1 MLKIIVRIAL
11 KDVYSIETTTIY
23 GMNKND
29 TIVTNIVIHAL
40 KMDDTIKKQEVIIER
55 LRSDNNELLALISR
69 MKTMLLQYAPDS
81 IKQLEL
87 FRL

>member
-1 MLKIIVRIAL
+1 M
-11 KDVYSIETTTIY
+11 D
-23 GMNKND
+23 KND
-29 TIVTNIVIHAL
+29 TIVTNIVIQAL

>member
-1 MLKIIVRIAL
+1 MCIGVYILSKPQRICVM
-11 KDVYSIETTTIY
+11 D
-23 GMNKND
+23 KND
-29 TIVTNIVIHAL
+29 TIVTDIVIQAL
-40 KMDDTIKKQEVIIER
+40 KMDDTIKKQEIIIEC
-55 LRSDNNELLALISR
+55 LRNDNNELLALISK

>member
-1 MLKIIVRIAL
+1 MGVYILSKPQRICVMDTKDIIVT
-11 KDVYSIETTTIY
+11 D
-23 GMNKND
+23 
-29 TIVTNIVIHAL
+29 IVIQAL

-55 LRSDNNELLALISR
+55 LRNDNNELLALISR

>member
-1 MLKIIVRIAL
+1 M
-11 KDVYSIETTTIY
+11 D
-23 GMNKND
+23 KND
-29 TIVTNIVIHAL
+29 TIVTDIVIQAL

-55 LRSDNNELLALISR
+55 LRNDNNELLALISR

>member
-1 MLKIIVRIAL
+1 M
-11 KDVYSIETTTIY
+11 D
-23 GMNKND
+23 KND
-29 TIVTNIVIHAL
+29 TIVTDIVIQAL
-40 KMDDTIKKQEVIIER
+40 KMDDTIKKQEIIIER
-55 LRSDNNELLALISR
+55 LRNDKNELLALISR

>member
-1 MLKIIVRIAL
+1 M
-11 KDVYSIETTTIY
+11 D
-23 GMNKND
+23 KND
-29 TIVTNIVIHAL
+29 TIVTDIVIQAL
-40 KMDDTIKKQEVIIER
+40 KMDDTIKKQEIIIEC
-55 LRSDNNELLALISR
+55 LRNDNNELLALISK

>member
-1 MLKIIVRIAL
+1 M
-11 KDVYSIETTTIY
+11 D
-23 GMNKND
+23 KND
-29 TIVTNIVIHAL
+29 TIVTNIVIQAL

-55 LRSDNNELLALISR
+55 LRNDNNELLTLISR

-87 FRL
+87 FKL

>member
-1 MLKIIVRIAL
+1 MDTKDIIVT
-11 KDVYSIETTTIY
+11 D
-23 GMNKND
+23 
-29 TIVTNIVIHAL
+29 IVIQAL

-55 LRSDNNELLALISR
+55 LRNDNNELLALISR